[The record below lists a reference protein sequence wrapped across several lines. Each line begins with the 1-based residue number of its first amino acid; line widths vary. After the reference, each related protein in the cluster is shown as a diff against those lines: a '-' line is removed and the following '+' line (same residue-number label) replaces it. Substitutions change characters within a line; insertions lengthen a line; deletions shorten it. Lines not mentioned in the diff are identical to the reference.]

1 MGPFSQQVVPER
13 NFIHS
18 RETFQTEVQVH
29 FIFPFFFFPTDKKKT
44 NYIIKIKRK
53 KAKSEAPTVVPSKF
67 NKLSCD

>member
-1 MGPFSQQVVPER
+1 MASFSQQVVQER

-18 RETFQTEVQVH
+18 RETFQTEVEVH
-29 FIFPFFFFPTDKKKT
+29 FIFPFFFFSTDKKKT

-53 KAKSEAPTVVPSKF
+53 KAKSEPPTVVPSKF